1 MNKSDE
7 NNKNNRNNKKNIKGC
22 FICFTGID
30 GSGKSTISN
39 KLVETMND
47 NGFNFAYVYNRY
59 TPFLLRPFLY
69 IGGKLFLN
77 KKDFF
82 EDYVDYS
89 NTKKD
94 AAKDH
99 TILSSMYQYFVVID
113 YFLQTTYKIKIP
125 LMLGKNIICD
135 RYIYDTVV
143 TDLAVDFNYTE
154 DKVLKVLNKILMIF
168 PEPNKI
174 FFIDVPEQVA
184 FQRKD
189 DVPSID
195 YLKDRVD
202 FFRTVAKSHD
212 FIKLDGTASVNDIM
226 TKVKQNILG

>member
-1 MNKSDE
+1 MDISEK
-7 NNKNNRNNKKNIKGC
+7 NNKYNFKGC

-59 TPFLLRPFLY
+59 KPFLVRPFLY
-69 IGGKLFLN
+69 VGGKLFLN

-125 LMLGKNIICD
+125 LLLGKNIICD
-135 RYIYDTVV
+135 RYIYDTIV

-154 DKVLKVLNKILMIF
+154 DRVLKVLNKISMIF

-184 FQRKD
+184 FQRKN
-189 DVPSID
+189 DVPSIE

-202 FFRTVAKSHD
+202 FFRTVAKSHN

-226 TKVKQNILG
+226 TKVKQNVLG

>member
-1 MNKSDE
+1 MNKSE
-7 NNKNNRNNKKNIKGC
+7 KSNKNNIKGC

-39 KLVETMND
+39 KLVETMNH
-47 NGFNFAYVYNRY
+47 NGFNFVYVYNRY
-59 TPFLLRPFLY
+59 KPFLLRPFIY

-89 NTKKD
+89 STKKD
-94 AAKDH
+94 AAKNH
-99 TILSSMYQYFVVID
+99 TILSSIFQYFVVID
-113 YFLQTTYKIKIP
+113 YFLQTTHKIKIP
-125 LMLGKNIICD
+125 LLLGKNIICD

-154 DKVLKVLNKILMIF
+154 DRVLKVLNKISMIF

-184 FQRKD
+184 FQRKN
-189 DVPSID
+189 DVPSIE

-202 FFRTVAKSHD
+202 FFRTVAKSHN

-226 TKVKQNILG
+226 TKVKQNVLG

>member
-1 MNKSDE
+1 MNKSKK
-7 NNKNNRNNKKNIKGC
+7 NNKNSIKGC

-47 NGFNFAYVYNRY
+47 NGFNFVYVYNRY
-59 TPFLLRPFLY
+59 KPFLVRPFLY
-69 IGGKLFLN
+69 VGGKLFLN

-99 TILSSMYQYFVVID
+99 TILSSIYQYFVVID
-113 YFLQTTYKIKIP
+113 YFLQTIYKIKIP
-125 LMLGKNIICD
+125 LILGKNIICD

-154 DKVLKVLNKILMIF
+154 DKVLKALNKMSIIF
-168 PEPNKI
+168 PEPNKV

-184 FQRKD
+184 FQRKN
-189 DVPSID
+189 DVPSIE
-195 YLKDRVD
+195 YLKDRVN
-202 FFRTVAKSHD
+202 FFHIVANSHN

>member
-1 MNKSDE
+1 MKKCL
-7 NNKNNRNNKKNIKGC
+7 NNKNNIKGC

-39 KLVETMND
+39 KLVETMNA
-47 NGFNFAYVYNRY
+47 NGFSFMYVYNRY
-59 TPFLLRPFLY
+59 KPFLLRPFLY

-89 NTKKD
+89 KTKKD
-94 AAKDH
+94 AAKNH
-99 TILSSMYQYFVVID
+99 TLLSSIYQYFVIID
-113 YFLQTTYKIKIP
+113 YFLQTIYKIKIP
-125 LMLGKNIICD
+125 LIFGKNIICD

-154 DKVLKVLNKILMIF
+154 DQVLKVLSRISMIF
-168 PEPNKI
+168 PVPDKV

-184 FQRKD
+184 FQRKND
-189 DVPSID
+189 IPSIE
-195 YLKDRVD
+195 YLKDRIG
-202 FFRTVAKSHD
+202 FFNTVANSYN
-212 FIKLDGTASVNDIM
+212 FIILDGTASINDIIS
-226 TKVKQNILG
+226 TLKKNVFE